1 MSTPLML
8 AFPKVSARNERKAK
22 IKLFLNMY
30 SIFIEKYQLKLIS
43 ILLKI
48 VC

>member
-1 MSTPLML
+1 
-8 AFPKVSARNERKAK
+8 
-22 IKLFLNMY
+22 MY